1 MLGTRIAALRRNA
14 GLSQAQLAKLLKISP
29 SAMGMYEQGR
39 REPSGELLVAIAN
52 TLQVS
57 VDYLLTGKAN
67 TPGEKTSAAGA
78 LLHCLADLDKRVPAR
93 SNTFTR
99 QELIVL
105 FAALMLD
112 T

>member
-14 GLSQAQLAKLLKISP
+14 GLSQSQLAQLLKISP

-52 TLQVS
+52 TLQV
-57 VDYLLTGKAN
+57 TGKADA
-67 TPGEKTSAAGA
+67 PGEKASAAGA
-78 LLHCLADLDKRVPAR
+78 LLNSLADLDKRIPVR
-93 SNTFTR
+93 SHCFTQ

-105 FAALMLD
+105 FAALMMD